1 MSSSINKELKEWAKA
16 IAIAIILAYLIR
28 TFLFAPFIV
37 DGTSMMP
44 TLENGERLIVNELQY
59 RFGQPKRGDIIVF
72 RYSEEQDYIKRVIAL
87 PGEVVE
93 VKNDQLYI
101 NGQKVEEP
109 YLNEERKQLAVQ
121 GLTLTDDFGPVKV
134 EEGHLFV
141 MGDNRRNSKDS
152 RMIGTIKFDQ
162 VVGKAAFAF
171 WPISEIKWLTSK

>member
-109 YLNEERKQLAVQ
+109 YLNEERKQ
-121 GLTLTDDFGPVKV
+121 
-134 EEGHLFV
+134 
-141 MGDNRRNSKDS
+141 
-152 RMIGTIKFDQ
+152 
-162 VVGKAAFAF
+162 
-171 WPISEIKWLTSK
+171 